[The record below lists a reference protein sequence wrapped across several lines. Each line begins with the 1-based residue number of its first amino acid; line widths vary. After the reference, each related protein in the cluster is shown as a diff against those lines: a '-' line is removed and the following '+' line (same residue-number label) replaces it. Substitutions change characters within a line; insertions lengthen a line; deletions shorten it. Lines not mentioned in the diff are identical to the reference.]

1 MIFVGRI
8 LFISL
13 LIFVCAGST
22 SENVQHTRHL
32 LIGAFFEAT
41 RRFLGSL
48 PLNDPRLMEES
59 GPQSGGT
66 VEEARD
72 FFFVHLNECDALTI
86 GYVVVQYA
94 GVVQR

>member
-1 MIFVGRI
+1 
-8 LFISL
+8 
-13 LIFVCAGST
+13 
-22 SENVQHTRHL
+22 
-32 LIGAFFEAT
+32 
-41 RRFLGSL
+41 
-48 PLNDPRLMEES
+48 MEES